1 MQFGLLQEQ
10 FNQTS
15 STSADSASLLPFF
28 CGALPHLACWSILLC
43 HFFVGVAK
51 ASAPAFVWVA
61 VLSAFCFDALQSLNQ
76 YMQQRELA
84 RWSDYMF
91 CETMYSVLSML
102 SLQTLVWVVYFGTR
116 TLA

>member
-1 MQFGLLQEQ
+1 
-10 FNQTS
+10 
-15 STSADSASLLPFF
+15 
-28 CGALPHLACWSILLC
+28 
-43 HFFVGVAK
+43 
-51 ASAPAFVWVA
+51 
-61 VLSAFCFDALQSLNQ
+61 
-76 YMQQRELA
+76 MQQRELA